1 LLDSFHLSD
10 TDSTAN
16 LPMVQLSELQMAT
29 EKLMVMALELQMV
42 KLLA

>member
-1 LLDSFHLSD
+1 VNLL
-10 TDSTAN
+10 
-16 LPMVQLSELQMAT
+16 MVRLSELQMAT